1 MIKPIKRTA
10 KAMEN
15 AIHRSLEQR
24 LGSFGYAIW
33 SGHRTLVKQVNFGHA
48 QIFVPTRKAPK
59 DRFATFVHLG
69 IRIHLVEE
77 LRNRNNLR
85 LDDKFKLETITVGME
100 MSHLWDF
107 GMPHPWLLNGP
118 EDIPEVAD
126 DMLEKI
132 FKYAFPYFQK
142 YSSLEA
148 ILQSLMDDSRYGW
161 MNGGGPDFQF
171 HKAITLAL
179 LMRKEDAL
187 IQNIIEIAH
196 GALERTHKDIA
207 AFDAY
212 VNSLR
217 ALDLPILTDPT

>member
-1 MIKPIKRTA
+1 MIKRTP
-10 KAMEN
+10 N
-15 AIHRSLEQR
+15 AIEKILHSRLEAR
-24 LGSFGYAIW
+24 LKAHGFEVWPKHKYLVNPIRFG
-33 SGHRTLVKQVNFGHA
+33 RQQF
-48 QIFVPTRKAPK
+48 FVPIGRAPK
-59 DRFATFVHLG
+59 NRFAAFVHLG
-69 IRIHLVEE
+69 IRIHLVQEIE
-77 LRNRNNLR
+77 TRDNSRI
-85 LDDKFKLETITVGME
+85 DDKFKLELPTVGLE

-107 GMPHPWLLNGP
+107 GMPHPWLINGP
-118 EDIPEVAD
+118 EDIAAVAD

-132 FKYAFPYFQK
+132 FKYALPYFQK

-187 IQNIIEIAH
+187 IQQIIEIAH
-196 GALERTHKDIA
+196 VAMERTHKDIA

-212 VNSLR
+212 VESLR
-217 ALDLPILTDPT
+217 ALDLPILTDST